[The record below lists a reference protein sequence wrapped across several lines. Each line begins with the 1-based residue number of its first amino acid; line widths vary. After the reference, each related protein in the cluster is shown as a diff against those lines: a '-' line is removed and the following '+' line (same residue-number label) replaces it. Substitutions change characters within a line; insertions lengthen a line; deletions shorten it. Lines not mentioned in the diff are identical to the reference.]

1 MPRPSLLTCM
11 VSTVLAAAPRLAAQ
25 DPLDTVQVRTVP
37 VAPGIYLLMAAGGN
51 IGVSAGT
58 DGVFLV
64 DDQYAP
70 LTERI
75 VRAIRSFSD
84 RPIRFVINTH
94 WHQDHTGGNEN
105 LGKAGAILVAHENVR
120 QRMSVEQFMELL
132 NRTVPPAPPAALPV
146 VTFNQAVTFYLNG
159 EEIHAFHVARAHT
172 DGDAIIHFRRFNVIH
187 MGDTYFN
194 GRYPFIDVGSGGSVD
209 GVIAAADQVLA
220 LADEKTKI
228 IPGHGP
234 LSNQSELKTYRDM
247 LADIRDRVR
256 SLIAQG
262 RSLEEV
268 VGAGVTASWDGR
280 FTGDSQRFLR
290 LMYAEL
296 SRQGTSGPR
305 R

>member
-1 MPRPSLLTCM
+1 MRRFSLLSCM
-11 VSTVLAAAPRLAAQ
+11 ASIVLAVASELEAQ

-37 VAPGIYLLMAAGGN
+37 VAPGIYMLLAAGGN

-172 DGDAIIHFRRFNVIH
+172 DGDAIIHFRRANVIH

-194 GRYPFIDVGSGGSVD
+194 GRYPFIDIGSGGSVD
-209 GVIAAADQVLA
+209 GVIAAVDQVLA
-220 LADEKTKI
+220 RADEETKI

-234 LSNQSELKTYRDM
+234 LSNKRELKTYRDM
-247 LADIRDRVR
+247 LAGVRDRVR

-262 RSLEEV
+262 RSLEQVLE
-268 VGAGVTASWDGR
+268 AGVTAPWDGR
-280 FTGDSQRFLR
+280 FTGDAQRFLR
-290 LMYAEL
+290 LMYTEL
-296 SRQGTSGPR
+296 SRQSTSGPR